1 MKYAVI
7 MYNFNNYEIMR
18 DVPDCALDPDIEY
31 LYITD
36 DPNLKAKNWKIILE
50 HDLDGL
56 SPFDKCYRVRFNLFK
71 YTNAEMVLYV
81 DGSLQIQKNPK
92 RYFEKFTASGKDIGI
107 MVHPWRTNM
116 YDEYREWVISRNY
129 PKTSAFKCLSYMEEH
144 RYDIRNYKGL
154 YQLTMRIV
162 KNTKEN
168 QELDNR
174 TFEVLRELSED
185 GKIERID
192 QTIYSYLLNTEFQNM
207 SIYAFNDSC
216 IHNNVMVWNPH
227 GKIAP
232 GFNNNRN
239 KIGYVRNEL
248 VEVDIL

>member
-18 DVPDCALDPDIEY
+18 EVADCALDPDIEY

-36 DPNLKAKNWKIILE
+36 NPNLKAKNWKIILD

-71 YTNAEMVLYV
+71 YTKAEMVLYV

-92 RYFEKFTASGKDIGI
+92 RYFEKFAASKKDVGI
-107 MVHPWRTNM
+107 MVHPARTNM
-116 YDEYREWVISRNY
+116 FDEYFAWVISRNY

-144 RYDIRNYKGL
+144 GYDIRNYKGL

-168 QELDNR
+168 QKLDNR

-192 QTIYSYLLNTEFQNM
+192 QTIYSYLLNTEFSNL
-207 SIYAFNDSC
+207 SLYVFNDNS
-216 IHNNVMVWNPH
+216 IHNDIIVWNPH
-227 GKIAP
+227 GKIGP
-232 GFNNNRN
+232 FKNNNRKRN
-239 KIGYVRNEL
+239 GYIRNIL
-248 VEVDIL
+248 SKVDII